1 MTYQPR
7 KTRERARG
15 STGVFGCMFLTVAV
29 CLIIPVMNG
38 TACGNRSAS
47 APVSTDQSK
56 GDRDK
61 SPSDNPEK
69 PPVKT
74 EQYSRLLAERDNEIE
89 RLGQL
94 LREYEQALSNR
105 EQHLRQ
111 YQQWQNMIEGQWL
124 QDQYA
129 QQQPQGVGSYGI
141 HVGPRGGRY
150 TYTSSGKKRYLSS
163 SKASSGTSRRRSK
176 RR

>member
-47 APVSTDQSK
+47 VPELTDQSNR
-56 GDRDK
+56 DRDN
-61 SPSDNPEK
+61 SPSDEPKK
-69 PPVKT
+69 PPIKT
-74 EQYSRLLAERDNEIE
+74 EQYSRLLAERDSEIE

-94 LREYEQALSNR
+94 LLQYEQALSNR
-105 EQHLRQ
+105 EQQLLQ
-111 YQQWQNMIEGQWL
+111 YQQWQMMIEQQWL
-124 QDQYA
+124 QDPYS
-129 QQQPQGVGSYGI
+129 QQQHQGVGNYGV
-141 HVGPRGGRY
+141 HVGPRGGRF
-150 TYTSSGKKRYLSS
+150 TYTASGKKRYLSS
-163 SKASSGTSRRRSK
+163 SKSSSGSSRK
-176 RR
+176 RK

>member
-47 APVSTDQSK
+47 VPELTDQSNR
-56 GDRDK
+56 DRDK
-61 SPSDNPEK
+61 SPSDEPKK
-69 PPVKT
+69 PPTKT
-74 EQYSRLLAERDNEIE
+74 EQYSRLLAERDSEIE

-94 LREYEQALSNR
+94 LLQYEQALSNR
-105 EQHLRQ
+105 EQQLLQ
-111 YQQWQNMIEGQWL
+111 YQQWQMMIEQQWL
-124 QDQYA
+124 QDPYS
-129 QQQPQGVGSYGI
+129 QQQHQAVGNYGV
-141 HVGPRGGRY
+141 HVGPRGGRF
-150 TYTSSGKKRYLSS
+150 TYTASGKKRYLPSS
-163 SKASSGTSRRRSK
+163 RSSSGTSRKRGRR
-176 RR
+176 R

>member
-47 APVSTDQSK
+47 VPELTDQSK
-56 GDRDK
+56 GDSDK
-61 SPSDNPEK
+61 SPSNKLEK
-69 PPVKT
+69 PPIKI
-74 EQYSRLLAERDNEIE
+74 EQYSRLLAERDTEIE

-94 LREYEQALSNR
+94 LLQYEQALSNR
-105 EQHLRQ
+105 EQQLLQ
-111 YQQWQNMIEGQWL
+111 YQQWQMMIEQQWL
-124 QDQYA
+124 QDPYS
-129 QQQPQGVGSYGI
+129 QQQHQGVGNYGV
-141 HVGPRGGRY
+141 HVGPRGGRF
-150 TYTSSGKKRYLSS
+150 TYTASGKKRYLSS
-163 SKASSGTSRRRSK
+163 GKLSSGSSRKRGRRR
-176 RR
+176 

>member
-47 APVSTDQSK
+47 VPESTDQSK

-105 EQHLRQ
+105 EQQLLQ
-111 YQQWQNMIEGQWL
+111 YQQWQMMIEQQWL
-124 QDQYA
+124 QDPYS
-129 QQQPQGVGSYGI
+129 QQQHQGVGNYGV
-141 HVGPRGGRY
+141 HVGPRGGRF
-150 TYTSSGKKRYLSS
+150 TYTASGKKRYLSS
-163 SKASSGTSRRRSK
+163 GKSSSSSSRKRGRRR
-176 RR
+176 

>member
-47 APVSTDQSK
+47 VPESTDQSK

-94 LREYEQALSNR
+94 LLEYEQALSNR
-105 EQHLRQ
+105 EQQLLQ
-111 YQQWQNMIEGQWL
+111 YQQWQMMIEQQWL
-124 QDQYA
+124 QDPYS
-129 QQQPQGVGSYGI
+129 QQQHQGVGNYGV

-150 TYTSSGKKRYLSS
+150 TYTKNGNKRYLPSSKSS
-163 SKASSGTSRRRSK
+163 SGGSRRRK
-176 RR
+176 